1 MVLTQLG
8 DVSTIA
14 KTLVETLNDVLQ
26 NLDTTGS
33 VNSSVVHAGRAQTLA
48 KFFYDRNDRGR
59 GSMFEWTWRSQIP
72 CLDGKNRFHVW
83 MDLALL
89 AHLYQVLVPLVDS
102 SSKRGGFIGT
112 TSTTTSS
119 NRSSTISNAGLL
131 RTQSNQENLMRSKL
145 PGYTPRRL
153 YSCCPCI
160 LLHDSVQLCC
170 PRHTTSHR
178 SIDRRGGTQRRLLA
192 ST

>member
-48 KFFYDRNDRGR
+48 KLFYDRNDRGR

-72 CLDGKNRFHVW
+72 CLDGKNRFHVR

-89 AHLYQVLVPLVDS
+89 AHSWSGLVSLVDN
-102 SSKRGGFIGT
+102 SSKRGGFIDT
-112 TSTTTSS
+112 VSTNSVPGAYAEKPRES
-119 NRSSTISNAGLL
+119 DAH
-131 RTQSNQENLMRSKL
+131 KL
-145 PGYTPRRL
+145 PGYTSRCL
-153 YSCCPCI
+153 YSC
-160 LLHDSVQLCC
+160 
-170 PRHTTSHR
+170 
-178 SIDRRGGTQRRLLA
+178 
-192 ST
+192 